1 MAQPNSKLDQSL
13 IEFVTKLQELND
25 IDIVIPQVDI
35 DLILENPEQYGYDFI
50 ENIFTQY
57 VDIFSE
63 SNKLG
68 DKFGKE
74 VMEHG

>member
-1 MAQPNSKLDQSL
+1 MDD
-13 IEFVTKLQELND
+13 V
-25 IDIVIPQVDI
+25 
-35 DLILENPEQYGYDFI
+35 LENPEQYGYDFI

-57 VDIFSE
+57 VEVFAK

-74 VMEHG
+74 VMKNA